1 MDVRDLEFDVVA
13 AAAAVPRLQI
23 LKANLPFLQ
32 ICVFA
37 AEIYSFGV
45 LCLRGAVKKTGK
57 IWELFPSVAPPSP
70 PYPPIS
76 K

>member
-1 MDVRDLEFDVVA
+1 MKVGGGGGYKLDVRDLEFDVVA

-37 AEIYSFGV
+37 VEMYSFGV
-45 LCLRGAVKKTGK
+45 LC
-57 IWELFPSVAPPSP
+57 
-70 PYPPIS
+70 
-76 K
+76 